1 MKNNSNIQL
10 SKELNVCQVRVDI
23 IIAIYLY
30 SNFRGYFGGPG
41 WWLCLIIVPSIYL
54 EGLGLGL
61 QGLYSATNCVVT
73 IMNKQQNKQK
83 L

>member
-1 MKNNSNIQL
+1 MVCICML
-10 SKELNVCQVRVDI
+10 MAYLLLWLRSKYRSVDLCQ
-23 IIAIYLY
+23 
-30 SNFRGYFGGPG
+30 GGG
-41 WWLCLIIVPSIYL
+41 GGGVGGV
-54 EGLGLGL
+54 EGLGL

>member
-1 MKNNSNIQL
+1 MIVFHYST
-10 SKELNVCQVRVDI
+10 
-23 IIAIYLY
+23 IYLLTY
-30 SNFRGYFGGPG
+30 QN
-41 WWLCLIIVPSIYL
+41 
-54 EGLGLGL
+54 LGLGL

>member
-1 MKNNSNIQL
+1 MKIW
-10 SKELNVCQVRVDI
+10 I
-23 IIAIYLY
+23 
-30 SNFRGYFGGPG
+30 GGG
-41 WWLCLIIVPSIYL
+41 GGGGGVI

>member
-1 MKNNSNIQL
+1 MFKIPENIATIYYKISLCVFQYQYCGYIVKTIL
-10 SKELNVCQVRVDI
+10 SKV
-23 IIAIYLY
+23 
-30 SNFRGYFGGPG
+30 
-41 WWLCLIIVPSIYL
+41 

-73 IMNKQQNKQK
+73 IMNTQQNKQK

>member
-1 MKNNSNIQL
+1 MVCICMLMAYLLFGSGL
-10 SKELNVCQVRVDI
+10 SIGLWI
-23 IIAIYLY
+23 SA
-30 SNFRGYFGGPG
+30 RGWLSGGSK
-41 WWLCLIIVPSIYL
+41 I

-61 QGLYSATNCVVT
+61 QGLYSATNYVVT